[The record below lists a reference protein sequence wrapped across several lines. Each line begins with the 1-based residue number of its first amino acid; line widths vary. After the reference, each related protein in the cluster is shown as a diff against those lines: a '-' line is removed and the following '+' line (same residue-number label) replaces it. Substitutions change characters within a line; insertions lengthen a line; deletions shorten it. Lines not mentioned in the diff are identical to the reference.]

1 LNLHLSDDEDEPEPV
16 VTEPDSVSVPCSE
29 LQASEPELV
38 PLRKFADLKKM
49 IVKGQTQPDWKLK
62 KNVKTT
68 KKLENYMFMKDEMF
82 KQNNKAKC
90 QICANSDHEM
100 RAKYTD
106 MCACGYA
113 YCLRRH
119 RAYVCC
125 DPKNDPKKQ
134 QVKLYVKGK
143 CTHMHLVAG
152 RSKKNR
158 LTKDKGIAPLVKSL
172 IHRILKENIDITPK
186 MCHLM
191 LIKGGEVSS
200 ACMPFLHQVFFLSSV
215 KS

>member
-1 LNLHLSDDEDEPEPV
+1 VNASLS
-16 VTEPDSVSVPCSE
+16 PCSE
-29 LQASEPELV
+29 LQASKSMPPSV
-38 PLRKFADLKKM
+38 PCSEEVSVKKFADLTKM
-49 IVKGQTQPDWKLK
+49 IVRGKTQPDWKLK
-62 KNVKTT
+62 KHVKTM
-68 KKLENYMFMKDEMF
+68 KKLENYTFINDEMF

-90 QICANSDHEM
+90 QICINSDHEM

-106 MCACGYA
+106 ICSCGYA

-125 DPKNDPKKQ
+125 DPRNDPKKQ

-143 CTHMHLVAG
+143 CTYSHLVSE

-158 LTKDKGIAPLVKSL
+158 LTKDKGIAPSVKAV
-172 IHRILKENIDITPK
+172 IQRILKENIEITPK

-191 LIKGGEVSS
+191 LIKGGQVNSE
-200 ACMPFLHQVFFLSSV
+200 CMPFLHQVYLLLFFLLIGLFV
-215 KS
+215 LIDLP

>member
-1 LNLHLSDDEDEPEPV
+1 MPVTRAQTNGTEPMIKIKKKIRKKRTPIEIEPELNLHLSDDEDEPEPV

-29 LQASEPELV
+29 LQASEPELVPGIPGLFEPLSPCSVLQASEPELV

-106 MCACGYA
+106 MCA
-113 YCLRRH
+113 
-119 RAYVCC
+119 
-125 DPKNDPKKQ
+125 
-134 QVKLYVKGK
+134 
-143 CTHMHLVAG
+143 
-152 RSKKNR
+152 
-158 LTKDKGIAPLVKSL
+158 
-172 IHRILKENIDITPK
+172 
-186 MCHLM
+186 
-191 LIKGGEVSS
+191 
-200 ACMPFLHQVFFLSSV
+200 
-215 KS
+215 